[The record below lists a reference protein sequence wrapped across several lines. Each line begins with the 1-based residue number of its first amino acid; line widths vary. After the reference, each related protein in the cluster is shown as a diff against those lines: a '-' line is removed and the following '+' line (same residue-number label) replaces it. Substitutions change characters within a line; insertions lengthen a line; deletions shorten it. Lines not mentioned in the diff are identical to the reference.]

1 MLWHRARPA
10 LRGCCN
16 RALATNDGAQ
26 GSNFVRR
33 DFRFRQNEADGA
45 PMTSPPV
52 DDKVGYR
59 RTPQK
64 TRWKKGQSGNPRN
77 KPKAPE
83 SIVDMVDR
91 LLLSRVTLTL
101 NGEAQNV
108 TALEA
113 IVSQL
118 QLKEMAGNARASR
131 ILLKYRAVAS
141 QHAERQ
147 FQMLY

>member
-1 MLWHRARPA
+1 
-10 LRGCCN
+10 
-16 RALATNDGAQ
+16 
-26 GSNFVRR
+26 
-33 DFRFRQNEADGA
+33 
-45 PMTSPPV
+45 MTSPPD
-52 DDKVGYR
+52 DDKVGYGR
-59 RTPQK
+59 PPQK

-77 KPKAPE
+77 KPKAAE

-141 QHAERQ
+141 QQAERQ
-147 FQMLY
+147 FQMLYIENEYTRKVSSATSGTDHG